1 MSVKSL
7 VLRSPSCVSPF
18 VPLVSKMGLGALSC
32 AEGCISG
39 RLHVLGWRGHHAVFN
54 FLNFSLAITFFSLL
68 GKAQESVEAM
78 MVPCFFAALKF
89 LEILPAFLQPL
100 F

>member
-7 VLRSPSCVSPF
+7 VLRSPSCVSAF
-18 VPLVSKMGLGALSC
+18 VPLVGKMGLGALSC

-39 RLHVLGWRGHHAVFN
+39 RLNVLGWRGHHAVFN

-68 GKAQESVEAM
+68 GKAQQSVEAIIIQ
-78 MVPCFFAALKF
+78 CCFAALKF
-89 LEILPAFLQPL
+89 LRILPAFLQPL